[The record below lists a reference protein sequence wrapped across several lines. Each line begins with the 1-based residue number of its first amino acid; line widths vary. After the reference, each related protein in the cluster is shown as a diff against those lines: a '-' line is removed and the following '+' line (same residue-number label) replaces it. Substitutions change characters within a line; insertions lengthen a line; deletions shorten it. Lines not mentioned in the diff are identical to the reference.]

1 MNSTSRKMR
10 NNIVASLI
18 AVVTVVVLLL
28 SMNIITQA
36 IANKPNVQ
44 SPDTYGGKYAYGHTG
59 YSTSIA
65 SAYTRH
71 EIVGY
76 KEVRVKGIYRIGD
89 SIGRTALT
97 TGYSTTSGDA
107 YMSVSLPAGADHFM
121 GSYAEHKIVYLSSS
135 WSDYTAI
142 GEQ

>member
-10 NNIVASLI
+10 NNIAASLI
-18 AVVTVVVLLL
+18 VVVTVVVLFFSL
-28 SMNIITQA
+28 NIITQA
-36 IANKPNVQ
+36 IANKPNAQ
-44 SPDTYGGKYAYGHTG
+44 SYDTYGGKYAYGHTG

-71 EIVGY
+71 EVTGY
-76 KEVRVKGIYRIGD
+76 KEVKVRGIYRTGD
-89 SIGRTALT
+89 SINRTALVPGT
-97 TGYSTTSGDA
+97 STTSGDA
-107 YMSVSLPAGADHFM
+107 YMSVSLPTGASHFL
-121 GSYAEHKIVYLSSS
+121 GSYAEHKIVYLSSN